1 MYMNE
6 IKQNSNAYILKVS
19 DSLCEKERMDL

>member
-6 IKQNSNAYILKVS
+6 IKQNSNAYILKIS
-19 DSLCEKERMDL
+19 DSLREKERMDQ